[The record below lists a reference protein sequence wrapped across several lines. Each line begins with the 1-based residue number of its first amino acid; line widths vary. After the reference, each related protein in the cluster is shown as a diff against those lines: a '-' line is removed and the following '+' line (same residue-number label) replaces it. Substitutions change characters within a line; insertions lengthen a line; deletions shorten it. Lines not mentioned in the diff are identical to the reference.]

1 MRLFKKWVM
10 TAILVCGACVFTSC
24 TNKAKQPSLKEE
36 LRALYGENKKI
47 TDGNY
52 DRSLAVKC
60 INGTFVGRKTNNVIA
75 FKGIPFVG

>member
-10 TAILVCGACVFTSC
+10 TATLVCGACVFTSC

-60 INGTFVGRKTNNVIA
+60 IIVTLRMSGRSPMILAILT
-75 FKGIPFVG
+75 